1 MSVLAAA
8 AISAGVNA
16 IGSVIKRQQEKNLI
30 KEQKKAG
37 IKQLNAASRLS
48 AEEAQAMG
56 RMKKGAEEGTMD
68 VEKLNMQM
76 AQPLYQQGEA
86 QEATAMQKITQQG
99 LEGSIIAQEVSRKIG
114 SDVRASIANQA
125 RQIAMDNEKTKAD
138 AERRYQES
146 LMKRGQFLREIAMKK
161 QGVIS
166 DADIAEMQSK
176 QGLVSGLYDAAGGFA
191 TSAYST
197 DGANDD
203 LGINIKFRKG
213 SRELRNDYTREE
225 LEEMG
230 LY

>member
-1 MSVLAAA
+1 MSVLMGA

-86 QEATAMQKITQQG
+86 QEAQAMQKITQQG

-114 SDVRASIANQA
+114 GDVRASIANQA

-161 QGVIS
+161 QGVLS
-166 DADIAEMQSK
+166 DADMAEMQSK
-176 QGLVSGLYDAAGGFA
+176 QGLVSGLYDAAGDFA
-191 TSAYST
+191 TSAGEYHVNQNWKKDESGKWVERG
-197 DGANDD
+197 D
-203 LGINIKFRKG
+203 
-213 SRELRNDYTREE
+213 
-225 LEEMG
+225 
-230 LY
+230 